1 MFAPNRFSPF
11 EDIFNFQREADRI
24 FNQLWNELPA
34 RSARPAPPTEHRFR
48 VDTTNENWRLKIP
61 MPGIDPKHVS
71 IDVAGNTI
79 SVHAEQHDGRDD
91 GETRYEQT
99 MTVPQFLDLDR
110 LTATHRHG
118 MLELTLP
125 LKDTVKPRRIQIESV
140 AEEQKQL
147 TTA

>member
-1 MFAPNRFSPF
+1 MFGQTRWSPF
-11 EDIFNFQREADRI
+11 EDVFDFQREADRL
-24 FNQLWNELPA
+24 FNQLWNELPT
-34 RSARPAPPTEHRFR
+34 RSARPQMTYPFQVHTSQ
-48 VDTTNENWRLKIP
+48 DSWRLEIP

-79 SVHAEQHDGRDD
+79 SVRAEQNGGLHD

-99 MTVPQFLDLDR
+99 MRVPEFLDLDR
-110 LTATHRHG
+110 ISATHRHG

-125 LKDTVKPRRIQIESV
+125 LKDSVRPRRIQIDGV
-140 AEEQKQL
+140 AEPQKQL

>member
-1 MFAPNRFSPF
+1 MFATTRFSPF
-11 EDIFNFQREADRI
+11 EDIFNFQRDADRL
-24 FNQLWNELPA
+24 FNQLWNELPS
-34 RSARPAPPTEHRFR
+34 RSARPAPSAGHPFQVH
-48 VDTTNENWRLKIP
+48 TTNEHWRLEIP

-79 SVHAEQHDGRDD
+79 SVRAEQQGGRYD

-99 MTVPQFLDLDR
+99 MTVPQFLDVDR
-110 LTATHRHG
+110 ITATHRHG

-125 LKDTVKPRRIQIESV
+125 LKDTVKPRRIQIDSI